1 MKHVIRF
8 GENGWW
14 YVLVLVLA
22 LVQILGGEGSN
33 KESNG
38 GAEET
43 ACART
48 ALYGRQRAM
57 SCALTSMSQPQ
68 PQVVVSWP
76 RVVSVTGWIQGGPL
90 SRLHTA
96 VSPVWSGLSAL
107 LACWCMTR
115 DVFSS

>member
-8 GENGWW
+8 GENGSWHV
-14 YVLVLVLA
+14 VLV
-22 LVQILGGEGSN
+22 LGGEGSN

-76 RVVSVTGWIQGGPL
+76 RVVSVTGWIQGQGGPL

-96 VSPVWSGLSAL
+96 VCAGSPVWSGLSAL

-115 DVFSS
+115 DVSSTR